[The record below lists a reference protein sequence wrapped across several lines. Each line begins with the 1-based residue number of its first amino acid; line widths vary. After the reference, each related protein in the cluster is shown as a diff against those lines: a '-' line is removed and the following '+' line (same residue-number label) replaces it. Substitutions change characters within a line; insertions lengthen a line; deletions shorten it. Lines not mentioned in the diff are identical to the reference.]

1 MLKKYIKLSLKVL
14 LRHKFFTFVSLFG
27 ISLTLMILL
36 VVTAFLDHMLGPT
49 YPETKLDRSLYV
61 LDMELKGPEIT
72 NRGSISYYFLNK
84 YVKSLKTPENVSITS
99 FFQKTVTYNNGKK
112 YKIAMKYTDAAFWQI
127 MDFKF
132 TEGKAFTEEDV
143 KNINQVA
150 IINEATKEKYF
161 GNESAIGKYIEA
173 DWKKFKVIGVVKDVP
188 IIRILAYGDVWVPI
202 TNTKEDITS
211 YSMNGN
217 YQAIVLAR
225 NKSDFP
231 IIKAEF
237 QKHLEQVEFQDDT
250 YDSIKGGTDTILEST
265 SREMFGFDDSKV
277 HFLFFISLGLMI
289 LFMLLPAMNLVN
301 ININRIIERYSEIGI
316 RKSFGASSITLV
328 GQFIVENI
336 ILTLLGG
343 FIGLILTL
351 IVLSLFNA
359 SNIIPYAHFMMNYRI
374 FGYAILITLLFGL
387 ISGVYPAW
395 RMSRLNPVQALQGG
409 TK

>member
-27 ISLTLMILL
+27 ISFTLMILL
-36 VVTAFLDHMLGPT
+36 VMTAFLDHMLGPT

-61 LDMELKGPEIT
+61 LDLEIKGPEISR
-72 NRGSISYYFLNK
+72 RGSISYYFLNK
-84 YVKSLKTPENVSITS
+84 YVKTMKTPELVSITS
-99 FFQKTVTYNNGKK
+99 FFQKTVTYNQGKK
-112 YKIAMKYTDAAFWQI
+112 YKIAMKYTDAEFWQI
-127 MDFKF
+127 MDFNF
-132 TEGKAFTEEDV
+132 TEGKAFTNDDV
-143 KNINQVA
+143 ININQVC
-150 IINEATKEKYF
+150 IINESTKEKYF
-161 GNESAIGKYIEA
+161 GNESAVGKFIEA
-173 DWKKFKVIGVVKDVP
+173 DWKKYKVLGVVEDVP
-188 IIRILAYGDVWVPI
+188 IIRILASGDVWVPI
-202 TNTKEDITS
+202 TNTKEDIVS
-211 YSMNGN
+211 YSLDGD
-217 YQAIVLAR
+217 YQAIILA
-225 NKSDFP
+225 NSKKDFP
-231 IIKAEF
+231 AIKAEF

-250 YDSIKGGTDTILEST
+250 YDSIKGGADTILEST
-265 SREMFGFDDSKV
+265 SREMFGFDDAKV
-277 HFLFFISLGLMI
+277 HLLFLIAAGLMV
-289 LFMLLPAMNLVN
+289 LFMMLPAMNLVN

-336 ILTLLGG
+336 ILTLIGG

-351 IVLSLFNA
+351 IVLSIFNV
-359 SNIIPYAHFMMNYRI
+359 SNIIPYAHFVMNFRI